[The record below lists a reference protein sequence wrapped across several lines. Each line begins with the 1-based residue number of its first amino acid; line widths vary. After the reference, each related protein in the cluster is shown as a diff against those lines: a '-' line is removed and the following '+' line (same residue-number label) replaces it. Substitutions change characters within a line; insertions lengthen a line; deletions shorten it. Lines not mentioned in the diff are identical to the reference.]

1 MTKLREVRLAMGMN
15 QRELSEASHTPQSI
29 VSSLERGVLKP
40 WPMVAKRLSK
50 ALGVPAEKI
59 FPEGVVTT
67 KN

>member
-1 MTKLREVRLAMGMN
+1 MTKLREVRLAKGLN

-50 ALGVPAEKI
+50 ALRVPAQEI
-59 FPEGVVTT
+59 FPEDVEAI
-67 KN
+67 KS